1 MARKTH
7 LPHRHAVTRSRV
19 ASPITCV
26 VASCQELILVRPRTR
41 HGSRVDTNDSH
52 DTPPECRTLMDQNH
66 LSPQGLNRLRFS
78 ELHCPYLG
86 GVIIGSSLLVR
97 LGNILQHNPGYPS
110 EQSEP
115 CSDTTLVV
123 TPSIRNE

>member
-1 MARKTH
+1 
-7 LPHRHAVTRSRV
+7 
-19 ASPITCV
+19 
-26 VASCQELILVRPRTR
+26 
-41 HGSRVDTNDSH
+41 
-52 DTPPECRTLMDQNH
+52 MDWNPKYTTIGMKNH

-123 TPSIRNE
+123 TPPIRNE